1 MKSHI
6 LVAVL
11 ALAGAAAASPA
22 FGDDHPP
29 SEADRLLTASVPITI
44 ATDKDSYDH
53 DSSIMVSG
61 TVANASRGTDVTLQ
75 VISPTGNIVSF
86 AQLKVTEEGT
96 YGTEL
101 STAGEFW
108 KYDGTYTIRVQ
119 YGAQS
124 VNNKTL
130 VELTGGVPT
139 MIGRTQ
145 TPAAAE
151 CSADELSFDEY
162 CVQYD
167 ITGSAVTGT
176 ILDPGK
182 ALIVMVDPFR
192 AGTLTLSPTPEVF
205 RDFKTALVDGEMSD
219 DVDVSGNDMTVSFPA
234 GTEKIEFYGG
244 FVIPEFGAVALVV
257 LAVAVVAIVATTRSR
272 LSPVPRY

>member
-22 FGDDHPP
+22 FGDDHSP

-44 ATDKDSYDH
+44 TTDKGSYDH

-86 AQLKVTEEGT
+86 AQLKVSEEGT

-139 MIGRTQ
+139 MIGRT
-145 TPAAAE
+145 PAETAE
-151 CSADELSFDEY
+151 CSADELSFGEY
-162 CVQYD
+162 CVPYT

-176 ILDPGK
+176 MLDEGK

-205 RDFKTALVDGEMSD
+205 RDFTSALVDGEMWD
-219 DVDVSGNDMTVSFPA
+219 DVDVSGNDITVSFPA

>member
-11 ALAGAAAASPA
+11 AFAGAAAVAPA

-29 SEADRLLTASVPITI
+29 SEADRILTASVPITI
-44 ATDKDSYDH
+44 TTDKGSYDH
-53 DSSIMVSG
+53 NSSIMVSG
-61 TVANASRGTDVTLQ
+61 TVANAGRGTDVTLQ

-86 AQLKVTEEGT
+86 AQPKVSEDGT
-96 YGTEL
+96 YSTEL

-124 VNNKTL
+124 VNNKVL

-139 MIGRTQ
+139 DIGRSVMQ
-145 TPAAAE
+145 EAD
-151 CSADELSFDEY
+151 CSANELSVSGY
-162 CVQYD
+162 CIPYT
-167 ITGSAVTGT
+167 ISGSTVTGAS
-176 ILDPGK
+176 LDPGK
-182 ALIVMVDPFR
+182 SINVMVDRFQ
-192 AGTLTLSPTPEVF
+192 AGTLTLSPPPEVF
-205 RDFKTALVDGEMSD
+205 RDFTTVLVDGEESD
-219 DVDVSGNDMTVSFPA
+219 DVDVSDGGISVSFPA
-234 GTEKIEFYGG
+234 GTERIEFYGA
-244 FVIPEFGAVALVV
+244 FVIPEFGAVALAV
-257 LAVAVVAIVATTRSR
+257 LAVAIVAIVATARSR

>member
-29 SEADRLLTASVPITI
+29 SEADRFLTASVPITV

-139 MIGRTQ
+139 TIGGQ
-145 TPAAAE
+145 PAMTAE
-151 CSADELSFDEY
+151 CSADELAFDEY

-167 ITGSAVTGT
+167 ITGTAVTGT
-176 ILDPGK
+176 VLDPGK

-192 AGTLTLSPTPEVF
+192 AGTLTLSPTSEVF
-205 RDFKTALVDGEMSD
+205 RDFTLARVDGEMSD
-219 DVDVSGNDMTVSFPA
+219 DVDVSGNDITVSFPA
-234 GTEKIEFYGG
+234 GTERIEFYGG

>member
-11 ALAGAAAASPA
+11 ALAGVAAVSPA
-22 FGDDHPP
+22 FGDDHPM
-29 SEADRLLTASVPITI
+29 SEADRILTASIPITI

-53 DSSIMVSG
+53 DSSIKVSG

-86 AQLKVTEEGT
+86 AQLKVSDDGK
-96 YGTEL
+96 YGTDI

-124 VNNKTL
+124 VNNKTI

-139 MIGRTQ
+139 SIGRMD
-145 TPAAAE
+145 TPAAG
-151 CSADELSFDEY
+151 CSASELSAGGY
-162 CVQYD
+162 CVPYT
-167 ITGSAVTGT
+167 ITGSTVTGAS
-176 ILDPGK
+176 LVPGES
-182 ALIVMVDPFR
+182 IVVMVDPFR
-192 AGTLTLSPTPEVF
+192 AGTLTISPTPDVF
-205 RDFKTALVDGEMSD
+205 RDYISANVDGELSD
-219 DVDVSGNDMTVSFPA
+219 DVDVSGNDISVSFPA

-244 FVIPEFGAVALVV
+244 FVIPEFGAVALAV
-257 LAVAVVAIVATTRSR
+257 LAVAIVAIVATARSR
-272 LSPVPRY
+272 FMPVPRY